1 MSTMGSIRVHLADL
15 DAVPLSLP
23 KRFALAAIAMFPA
36 SYSYDPMTGTVEV
49 DCARLASDWSSY
61 TQVKEFDQAV
71 RDLLNL
77 LDRFSKAVNER
88 VKICGEGRLQ
98 GLVKKFASNPCVA
111 VFDMLQ
117 VSVAYNTQ
125 NHVLQIL
132 WGSAPRISHRLV
144 PFIVK
149 APEFMEAARVFPAL
163 QLDVAKKKNRWVA
176 VEGFERAVEISCPIY
191 AAIII
196 GAAKTYLGRVS
207 YQGKFDYYFV
217 IPDMPDKD
225 LCTRLESVASF
236 LKQAVASAQSLSD
249 VLWHLLLATSIRSF
263 TGSVTLYKIDS
274 DGRVAFE
281 LRVDFDNL
289 KVLSLV
295 LEDVDRG
302 FAIPRLVTS
311 VAKLLQEEDPDKRRL
326 GEVLEEA
333 LHSFARLAFGV
344 GDPFESALHMSRILY
359 DRAVHNLLQ
368 TLGDEG
374 DRIAHSIDV
383 LSEASQ
389 ELLKRYSA
397 RVL

>member
-1 MSTMGSIRVHLADL
+1 MGSIRVHLADL

-36 SYSYDPMTGTVEV
+36 SYSYDPMTGTIEV

-71 RDLLNL
+71 KDLLDL

-88 VKICGEGRLQ
+88 AKVCGEGRLQ
-98 GLVKKFASNPCVA
+98 ELVKKFASNPCA
-111 VFDMLQ
+111 TVFDMLQ

-125 NHVLQIL
+125 DHVLQIL

-163 QLDVAKKKNRWVA
+163 QLDVAKKRNRWVA

-207 YQGKFDYYFV
+207 YQGKSDYYFV

-225 LCTRLESVASF
+225 LCTRLENAASF
-236 LKQAVASAQSLSD
+236 LKQAVKHAGAQSLSE

-274 DGRVAFE
+274 DGRAAFE

-289 KVLSLV
+289 KVLSVV
-295 LEDVDRG
+295 LEDIDRG
-302 FAIPRLVTS
+302 FAIPRLIIS
-311 VAKLLQEEDPDKRRL
+311 VAELLQKEDPDKRKL
-326 GEVLEEA
+326 GNVLEEA
-333 LHSFARLAFGV
+333 LHGFARLAFGV
-344 GDPFESALHMSRILY
+344 GDPFESALHMSRILC

-374 DRIAHSIDV
+374 NRIAHSIDV

-389 ELLKRYSA
+389 ELLKRYSTG
-397 RVL
+397 VL